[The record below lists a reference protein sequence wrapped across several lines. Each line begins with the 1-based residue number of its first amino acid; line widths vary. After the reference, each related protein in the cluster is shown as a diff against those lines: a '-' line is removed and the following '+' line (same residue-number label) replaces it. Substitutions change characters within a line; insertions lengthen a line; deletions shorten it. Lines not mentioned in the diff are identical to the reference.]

1 MKMRWEM
8 SSSQA
13 YTKPGALVGLRMWK
27 VLLQLKKEKKE
38 KVSLKTKCS
47 DRVEAETLAEPLNT
61 VSSPE
66 GCERLE
72 VDGLQDVFGG
82 VELQQQHD
90 ENAVVWQ
97 LLKFCLTDVVVL
109 DQHPNYDTQHL
120 EGRRREQSAS
130 NRAAG

>member
-1 MKMRWEM
+1 M
-8 SSSQA
+8 
-13 YTKPGALVGLRMWK
+13 
-27 VLLQLKKEKKE
+27 LQLKKEKKE
-38 KVSLKTKCS
+38 KVSLKTKCR